1 MKEIDE
7 REFSDLIYE
16 NLEEIKEEVLLN
28 NPSTDSKFPCRVI
41 NTPLK
46 SVEETDDE
54 GRPIKLLFQCTVQ
67 HWNSSQREC
76 MNMGSATDKKLRKKN
91 IIRTNTSEIIRD
103 TVTKKYRL
111 LVTYEVRYN
120 CISGAF
126 NKIK

>member
-7 REFSDLIYE
+7 REFSDLVCE
-16 NLEEIKEEVLLN
+16 ELEKIGEEVLLN

-54 GRPIKLLFQCTVQ
+54 GNPIKLRFQCTIQ
-67 HWNSSQREC
+67 HWNGSQREC
-76 MNMGSATDKKLRKKN
+76 MNMSSKTDKQLRKKN
-91 IIRTNTSEIIRD
+91 IIRTNTSEIIKD

-111 LVTYEVRYN
+111 LATYEVRYN
-120 CISGAF
+120 CISDSF